1 MVIAILA
8 ISTLQTDTA
17 HQVVAQACAVCT
29 LDIDGHWESLGCTAL
44 FELAFDVDDVGTDDL
59 FDLRGHER
67 SGMRESL
74 GDVLTASGA
83 SDESLLVRAQERH
96 GEHGDDAAKR
106 GAFEETQAGT
116 ELAIEFLES
125 DFIDR

>member
-1 MVIAILA
+1 MAVAILA
-8 ISTLQTDTA
+8 ISTFQTDTA
-17 HQVVAQACAVCT
+17 HQVVAKACTVCT

-44 FELAFDVDDVGTDDL
+44 FKLSFDVDDVGSDDL

-74 GDVLTASGA
+74 GDVLSASG
-83 SDESLLVRAQERH
+83 SGDESLLVRAQECH

-106 GAFEETQAGT
+106 GAFEETEAGT